1 MKNIAVFA
9 TFRDRLHT
17 DAAIKELVNSRFR
30 EEDISVLLADNVG
43 TRDFATERH
52 SKAPE
57 GATTGGS
64 VGAVIGGALGL
75 LAGLGVIAVP
85 VLGQYLTA
93 GPVMDALAGAGAVG
107 VLGGI
112 VGAII
117 GLGVPEF
124 EAKRYLGLIKDGRA
138 LLSVHCDSSDWV
150 TTARSVLKN
159 VGGQGVVTK
168 SEAGAG
174 FAPSHKLHLRY
185 GSEHWPVK

>member
-9 TFRDRLHT
+9 TLRDRLH
-17 DAAIKELVNSRFR
+17 AESAVKELVNSGFL

-43 TRDFATERH
+43 NKDFATERH

-57 GATTGGS
+57 GASAGGG
-64 VGAVIGGALGL
+64 VGAVIGGGLGL
-75 LAGLGVIAVP
+75 LAGLGTIVIP

-93 GPVMDALAGAGAVG
+93 GPFVDALAGAGAAG

-112 VGAII
+112 VGAIV
-117 GLGVPEF
+117 GMGVPEF
-124 EAKRYLGLIKDGRA
+124 EVKRYRGLIKNGRS

-150 TTARSVLKN
+150 ARARHVLKS

-168 SEAGAG
+168 SEASAG
-174 FAPSHKLHLRY
+174 FAASNRLHLRY
-185 GSEHWPVK
+185 GSAHWPVK